1 MNLERIIISRTDSI
15 GDVLLTLPICDWIK
29 KHYPNAHII
38 FLGKE
43 YTLPILQAYKA
54 IDEVYNWNEFEQLPT
69 VQRLSKFRSLNAD
82 AIIHVFPNKE
92 IASLAKKVKIAHRI
106 GTSHRSFHLLTC
118 NYRVNFTRKRSD
130 KHEAQL
136 NFELLRPLGL
146 KELPSMDE
154 ITDSTK
160 LLQPVSQP
168 LPDKLER
175 FIQQHP
181 NFVILHPKSQGSAL
195 EWSIENYSKLTSLL
209 NNQGIAVAY
218 TGTEKEGVL
227 FRGYLPSGDLTMD
240 TSGSLSLEQLMCFI
254 QRAKGIVA
262 CSTGPLHIGG
272 FLGIR
277 AVGLFSNRRP
287 IHPGRWHA
295 IGKDAHYL
303 ADSDQLIQTEKK
315 QGTSVIANIS
325 PEQVLEILM
334 KNDYLCKE

>member
-1 MNLERIIISRTDSI
+1 MNIERIIISRTDSI

-29 KHYPNAHII
+29 KHYPTAHII

-43 YTLPILQAYKA
+43 YTLPILKAYKA
-54 IDEVYNWNEFEQLPT
+54 VDEVCNWSEFGQLPT
-69 VQRLSKFRSLNAD
+69 VQRLSKFRELKAD

-92 IASLAKKVKIAHRI
+92 IASIAKKVKIAHRI

-118 NYRVNFTRKRSD
+118 NHKVNFTRKRSD

-146 KELPSMDE
+146 KEIPSIDDIIE
-154 ITDSTK
+154 STA
-160 LLQPVSQP
+160 LLQPYPQV
-168 LPDKLER
+168 LPDQLEQ
-175 FIQQHP
+175 FLHQYP
-181 NFVILHPKSQGSAL
+181 DFVILHPKSQGSAM
-195 EWSIENYSKLTSLL
+195 EWSIENYSKLASIL

-227 FRGYLPSGDLTMD
+227 FRGHVPGGDLTLD
-240 TSGSLSLEQLMCFI
+240 TSGLLSLEQLMVFI

-272 FLGIR
+272 FLGVRTI
-277 AVGLFSNRRP
+277 GLFSNRRP

-295 IGKDAHYL
+295 IGKDVHYL
-303 ADSDQLIQTEKK
+303 TDSEQLIQTDKKK
-315 QGTSVIANIS
+315 QPSFIENIA
-325 PEQVLEILM
+325 PEQVAEICL
-334 KNDYLCKE
+334 K